1 MLAASLAQKLAP
13 LIPAPLLYRLKASPV
28 ARRIASGSIWGL
40 WGSVISRVLALGSMI
55 VLARILGPQ
64 AFGQFGLVQST
75 IGVAGLM
82 AGIGFGTTA
91 TRFIASHAR
100 ERERIGR
107 IIGLLNQLTC
117 TVLTL
122 AVLLVLWFAPAVA
135 NGALHSQHLQRALW
149 IGSAL
154 LTANVLRGVQSG
166 ILAGLERFDRIAH
179 LNIVEGIASC
189 ALVPPL
195 GYLGG
200 LEGGIAGLAIGSLL
214 AWLIGERMKSLLL
227 ANAGVRVSYRGAWRD
242 WRILTG
248 YSLPSL
254 LANLVAT
261 PVLWYSMTMLARAP
275 GGYEALGLYNAAYQW
290 QGPLIFLPMIIMSS
304 SIPVLVQEWEHGSR
318 ANFRRTTTWIALITL
333 AATLAPAVV
342 VALSAKPVMSFYG
355 RAFAGGWSV
364 LVVLVLAAPLHAL
377 TRVASGAL
385 YGMNRAWRVFASN
398 LTWGVLLIATATLL
412 IPAQGALGLAVAF
425 LIAYAAHA
433 AICVSF
439 VLIESGGSAKAKHEP
454 ALGGAAADSRGRS
467 I

>member
-1 MLAASLAQKLAP
+1 MHAPYLVQKLAP
-13 LIPAPLLYRLKASPV
+13 LIPAPVLHRLKASPV
-28 ARRIASGSIWGL
+28 ARRIASGSVWAI
-40 WGSVISRVLALGSMI
+40 WGSVVSRVLALGSMI
-55 VLARILGPQ
+55 ALARILGPQ
-64 AFGQFGLVQST
+64 AFGQFGLVQAT

-100 ERERIGR
+100 EGERVGQ

-117 TVLTL
+117 AVLTL
-122 AVLLVLWFAPAVA
+122 AVLLVLWLAPIISR
-135 NGALHSQHLQRALW
+135 GALHSEHLQRALC
-149 IGSAL
+149 IGTAL

-166 ILAGLERFDRIAH
+166 TLAGFERFDRIAR
-179 LNIVEGIASC
+179 LNIIEGIASC
-189 ALVPPL
+189 ALVPSL

-214 AWLIGERMKSLLL
+214 AWFVGERVKARLL
-227 ANAGVRVSYRGAWRD
+227 ASAEIRVRYRGAWRD

-261 PVLWYSMTMLARAP
+261 PVLWYAMTMLASAS

-290 QGPLIFLPMIIMSS
+290 QGPLIFLPMILTSS

-333 AATLAPAVV
+333 AATLVPAVI
-342 VALSAKPVMSFYG
+342 VALSAKPVMAFYG
-355 RAFAGGWSV
+355 RAFADGWSV

-385 YGMNRAWRVFASN
+385 YGMNRAWRVFSSN
-398 LTWGVLLIATATLL
+398 LTWGVLLIVTATLL
-412 IPAQGALGLAVAF
+412 IPAHGAFGLAVAF
-425 LIAYAAHA
+425 LIAYAVHA

-439 VLIESGGSAKAKHEP
+439 VLIESGAPADAKHKTE
-454 ALGGAAADSRGRS
+454 LGEAGTQTCGRP